1 MTIEQLKNKLEEAGI
16 SEDSYSIMT
25 GGLPNEKFC
34 IAKDETWQVY
44 YSERGKRTGLRAFKT
59 EEEACEYL
67 YKKLVRYS

>member
-16 SEDSYSIMT
+16 PEDCYSIMT

-34 IAKDETWQVY
+34 IEKDEMWQVY

-59 EEEACEYL
+59 EEEACEYF
-67 YKKLVRYS
+67 YKKLVHYS